1 MATINV
7 DGAQATACLL
17 LMEDVKIGDHVI
29 VHAGFAIHKIDEK
42 EARESLKIL
51 KEAAAL
57 VDQRER
63 DG

>member
-7 DGAQATACLL
+7 DGAQATASLL
-17 LMEDVKIGDHVI
+17 LMEDVKVGDHVI